1 MEFANQE
8 SSPFFEIADTEND
21 YVASIDLDTS
31 IKIRYVSMEVRG
43 GLYYTGINFFD
54 EVGSQIANLTWSES
68 TETKETPR

>member
-21 YVASIDLDTS
+21 FEASMDLDTS

-43 GLYYTGINFFD
+43 GLFYTGIRFFD
-54 EVGSQIANLTWSES
+54 EVGSLIANHTWSES
-68 TETKETPR
+68 IEAKETPR